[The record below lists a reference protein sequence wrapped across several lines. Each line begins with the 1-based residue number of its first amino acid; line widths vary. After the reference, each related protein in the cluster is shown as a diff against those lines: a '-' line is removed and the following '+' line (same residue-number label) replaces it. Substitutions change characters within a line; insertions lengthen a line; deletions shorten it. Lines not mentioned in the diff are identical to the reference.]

1 MNKPVVRRYQLDEN
15 GERIDDGVIVPNTF
29 STHGP
34 EMKRSSI
41 NRDIVNGIWYLEIE
55 EADNSAERKKWVEE
69 HNNSLPKETHYDSDG
84 KEFSVAIDGIYDSE
98 YMCYVYEN
106 RDIYGRITFKK
117 LMKSLEQAP
126 LLSLIKILKVEFY
139 DNIDY
144 YTPKNQRQVHLPD
157 MKRPEIPLGER
168 KKMLIDEIRD
178 QIGRVNAEFRNVCT
192 KITRKYFM

>member
-1 MNKPVVRRYQLDEN
+1 MYKIDFSYRHILIASKHSKMNKPVVRRYQLEN
-15 GERIDDGVIVPNTF
+15 GERID
-29 STHGP
+29 
-34 EMKRSSI
+34 
-41 NRDIVNGIWYLEIE
+41 
-55 EADNSAERKKWVEE
+55 DNSAERKKWVEE

-84 KEFSVAIDGIYDSE
+84 KEFSVAIDGIHDSE